1 MKLSTKDIQ
10 LINFLQEKLTIST
23 SSIAVALRRRQQ
35 DSEPLPI
42 ILWQYGLV
50 SIEQLERI
58 FDWQEKAELS
68 PSSRA

>member
-10 LINFLQEKLTIST
+10 LINFLQEKLTISK